1 MKKLYIFV
9 LIIILA
15 VVAKLSY
22 DVYKISAQQTELKQ
36 VINKLEKSGSNLNDQ
51 LVAIK
56 RDPSEAQTVT
66 DIKKITD
73 TQSDIQPNDMIKQQ
87 LSLVEFA
94 LKQHQYHYAVEKL
107 IELDHQIDDYVLAPS
122 LKNSLHQVIDK
133 DIQTIKQYV
142 VNSDAQQQKINQL
155 ILQLNS
161 ELKQEIINPNLAVSS
176 SENAYFWQKWF
187 LVESTKKP
195 NQQLMQRS
203 VVLKEAQLRLL
214 IAREALS
221 QGQFLQYHKELADII
236 QLVNQLPDQV
246 AKQLVRQIKNID
258 GMTAIPVPVLSTR
271 ALLG

>member
-221 QGQFLQYHKELADII
+221 QGQFLQYHQELADII